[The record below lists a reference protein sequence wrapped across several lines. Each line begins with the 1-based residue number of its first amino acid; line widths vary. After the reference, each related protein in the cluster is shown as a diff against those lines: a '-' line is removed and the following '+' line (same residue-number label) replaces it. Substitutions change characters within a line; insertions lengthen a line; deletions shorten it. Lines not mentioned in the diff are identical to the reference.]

1 MGQSSLKRR
10 SGFPPLPVPTS
21 AKSSPILVRYIR
33 EADIDGC
40 SVKEKVQLEKWVK
53 KAKSLNVLITGKT
66 GAGKSTLVNSL
77 IGRIVAPEGDDFE
90 PKTCEV
96 KEYVHEDSDNGLKI
110 TVWDSPGLQDGTGK
124 DDEYL
129 QDMVKKCKQ
138 IHLLLYCI
146 SLKEERSD
154 LVREESAI
162 SKFTNAFGKDIW
174 RNCVFVLTYGNM
186 MQSRLETQTN
196 NDNPSAADQQ
206 FKRRISQW
214 TEKIKG
220 ALEKEGIRGQ
230 LLHKIP
236 VEVAGHYNQ
245 PSLAQWDY
253 WLGNLWYRCL
263 KTMKEEAKP
272 VLLQLNQERLT
283 VNNVP
288 EEVFAN
294 AESPTAVPIVIKN
307 AGFSVGGTVV
317 ASGVSAGVGAGIG
330 ALIGGVAIG
339 AATAG
344 IGAGIGAGVGAAAG
358 AGVAVAVGL
367 AVHMWRK
374 HNKKKKYEQAET

>member
-1 MGQSSLKRR
+1 MGQSSLKRQ
-10 SGFPPLPVPTS
+10 SGLPPLPVPTS
-21 AKSSPILVRYIR
+21 ATSSSPILLRYIR
-33 EADIDGC
+33 EADIEGC
-40 SVKEKVQLEKWVK
+40 SLKDKVQLEKWVR

-77 IGRIVAPEGDDFE
+77 IGRIVAREGDAFE
-90 PKTCEV
+90 PETCEV
-96 KEYVHEDSDNGLKI
+96 KEYVHEESANGLKI

-129 QDMVKKCKQ
+129 EDMVKKCKQ

-146 SLKEERSD
+146 SIKDERSSLD
-154 LVREESAI
+154 CDESAI

-174 RNCVFVLTYGNM
+174 RNCVFVLTYGNV
-186 MQSRLETQTN
+186 MQGRLTRKN
-196 NDNPSAADQQ
+196 IDNPSASAQR
-206 FKRRISQW
+206 FEEKVSHW
-214 TEKIKG
+214 TAKIKG
-220 ALEKEGIRGQ
+220 ALEKEGIRGR

-236 VEVAGHYNQ
+236 IEVAGHYNQ
-245 PSLAQWDY
+245 RSLAQCDY

-339 AATAG
+339 AATMG
-344 IGAGIGAGVGAAAG
+344 VGAGIGAGVGAAAG

-374 HNKKKKYEQAET
+374 HNKKKKYEQTET